1 MPSLKIRIAAL
12 AAWCLAIL
20 AAVPVAAQQATPQA
34 APQAG
39 TRFVR
44 IATGSPGGVY
54 YPLGGAICRFFNLA
68 TERHGLRCTAEPSAG
83 SVANLAD
90 LRAGRV
96 EIAIVQSDV
105 QADARR
111 QQGRTPPFEAMRALF
126 SAHAEAFT
134 LVAQPE
140 AHIATV
146 ADLAGKRVALGE
158 NGSGVRVM
166 ALAVLEALGMPQ
178 VRLGRVLALS
188 PVAEDR
194 DFCAHRID
202 AFIYVVGHPDGVI
215 QDAVRC
221 GGRLVAVD
229 GEGVRALIARRPEYV
244 ATVLPGGLYPGQA
257 GEVRTIATTATVVT
271 TAQLSDGAAREIVR
285 AVFDEF
291 DAFRQMHQALASLRP
306 EEMVARGNTAP
317 LHPAAAAYYRE
328 RGWLR

>member
-1 MPSLKIRIAAL
+1 MSSLRRLGAAFGV
-12 AAWCLAIL
+12 WCLAVL
-20 AAVPVAAQQATPQA
+20 AAVPAAAQQA
-34 APQAG
+34 APQTG

-68 TERHGLRCTAEPSAG
+68 TERHSLRCTAEPSAG

-96 EIAIVQSDV
+96 EVAIVQSDV
-105 QADARR
+105 QADALR
-111 QQGRTPPFEAMRALF
+111 QQGRTPPFDTLRALF
-126 SAHAEAFT
+126 SAHAEALT
-134 LVAQPE
+134 LVAQPD
-140 AHIATV
+140 AHIASV

-158 NGSGVRVM
+158 TGSGVRVM

-178 VRLGRVLALS
+178 IRLGRALS
-188 PVAEDR
+188 LSPIAEDR

-202 AFIYVVGHPDGVI
+202 AFIYVVGHPDGVV

-221 GGRLVAVD
+221 GGSLVAVG
-229 GEGVRALIARRPEYV
+229 GEGVRALLARQPAYV

-257 GEVRTIATTATVVT
+257 GDVATIATTATVVT
-271 TAQLSDGAAREIVR
+271 TAQLSERAAREIVR
-285 AVFDEF
+285 AVFDEL
-291 DAFRQMHQALASLRP
+291 DAFRQMHPALATLRP
-306 EEMVARGNTAP
+306 EDMVARGNTAP

-328 RGWLR
+328 RGWLH

>member
-1 MPSLKIRIAAL
+1 MSCRPRWGAI
-12 AAWCLAIL
+12 AAWCLAVL
-20 AAVPVAAQQATPQA
+20 AALPAAAQQSAPQS

-54 YPLGGAICRFFNLA
+54 YPLGGAICRFFNLQA
-68 TERHGLRCTAEPSAG
+68 ERHHLRCTAEPSEG

-96 EIAIVQSDV
+96 EVAIVQSDV
-105 QADARR
+105 QADALRA
-111 QQGRTPPFEAMRALF
+111 QGRTPPFAALRALF
-126 SAHAEAFT
+126 SAHAEALT

-140 AHIATV
+140 ARIASV

-158 NGSGVRVM
+158 TGSGVRVM

-178 VRLGRVLALS
+178 VRLGRALALS

-221 GGRLVAVD
+221 GGSLVAVEGD
-229 GEGVRALIARRPEYV
+229 GVRALMARRPEYV
-244 ATVLPGGLYPGQA
+244 ATVLPGGLYPGQS
-257 GEVRTIATTATVVT
+257 GDVRTIATTATVVT
-271 TAQLSDGAAREIVR
+271 TAQLSDGAATEIVR

-291 DAFRQMHQALASLRP
+291 DAFRQMHPALATLRP
-306 EEMVARGNTAP
+306 EDMVARGNTAP
-317 LHPAAAAYYRE
+317 LHPAAAAYYRT